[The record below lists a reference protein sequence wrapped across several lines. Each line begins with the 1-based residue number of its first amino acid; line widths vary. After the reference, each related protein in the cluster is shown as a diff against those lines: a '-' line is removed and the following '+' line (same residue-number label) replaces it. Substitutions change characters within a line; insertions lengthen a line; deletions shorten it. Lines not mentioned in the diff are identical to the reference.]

1 MNKMM
6 KYLQNNQKRTI
17 LIGLGVQVFAL
28 IGYKIY
34 INNQSTKKLMKNYM
48 IDEEEEKKNQILEN
62 LIEKFKNNGTF

>member
-1 MNKMM
+1 
-6 KYLQNNQKRTI
+6 
-17 LIGLGVQVFAL
+17 VQVFAL